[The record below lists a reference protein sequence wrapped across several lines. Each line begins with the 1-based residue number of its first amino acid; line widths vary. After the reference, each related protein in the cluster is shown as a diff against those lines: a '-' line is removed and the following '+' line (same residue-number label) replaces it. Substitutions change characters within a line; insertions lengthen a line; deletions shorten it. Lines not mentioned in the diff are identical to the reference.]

1 MKGEPETY
9 VYLFVFQGGLF
20 GHCIARCRKN
30 LCHLEETLHIPHD
43 PPCLYCESVLTSTFF
58 YELSLRLHSLSS
70 SILMILLVF
79 ILNFHF
85 LFKSFT
91 WRRLSIFLLCPSYF
105 RGQNLNF
112 PHDLSHLC
120 CKSMFII
127 SIFHLLCMPPAA
139 HFTFSFVLLFIQK
152 I

>member
-1 MKGEPETY
+1 MY
-9 VYLFVFQGGLF
+9 I
-20 GHCIARCRKN
+20 C
-30 LCHLEETLHIPHD
+30 LCFKVACLDTALQDAGKISVTWRRLSIFLMILLAFIVSQLPLH
-43 PPCLYCESVLTSTFF
+43 
-58 YELSLRLHSLSS
+58 